1 MNSTTIRIGTDLHT
15 EVKLLAKT
23 MKISMQ
29 TVMEQAIRDYQ
40 NKLYW
45 QNMDA
50 AYNKLREDP
59 KAWEEMKNEQNLWE
73 DTLNDGFGSH
83 I

>member
-15 EVKLLAKT
+15 ELKLLAKT

-29 TVMEQAIRDYQ
+29 SVMEQAIKDYQ

-59 KAWEEMKNEQNLWE
+59 KAWEKMKNEQNLWE
-73 DTLNDGFGSH
+73 GTLNDGFDSH